1 MQNSRIW
8 VQQDYNGWLDHE
20 ANSQYVSNDQDSYS
34 LKTNVMNLDQRTL
47 DYVEGYNLPKE
58 YVSTQQQVINGY
70 YSALD
75 QSDYIT
81 LGMQKSDYDQS
92 KAYLGELKDNI
103 NTVQIALNETDS
115 TSVITNSEEKV
126 TTCTFCDQEK
136 IDNTNSSSSKLLIS
150 QNTTPTTSSSTTSL
164 AASDPT
170 QYIRGYFVEGKD
182 DNYHN
187 VVSNIDKWEEVSKR
201 SFEKDLDNDKK
212 KEIVFWDQHT
222 VYVKRTTEI
231 LNDDNSFNAI
241 VKKYVFNSVDD
252 IYSQINKYGYVDGIK
267 IWSESFMPKERKV
280 AGQSYQSLTYT
291 VRSELPNDPSLVGY
305 IVRYS
310 DNINKAYEK
319 KADYQYMIFL
329 DNALQGKKINSLNI
343 DGTNIPINDSTIIQ
357 YITPDQN
364 IINVLLKNLPRR
376 WYFSQIAK
384 LQSEEKINPL
394 LNLIPFVDKTPTT
407 TINKSS
413 PRSSNET
420 AGMQIIADTSS
431 PYADVSLV
439 RELKN
444 ELVTQGDT
452 MYGNIKTYYKLQGEW
467 FDDSKVVKSWILD
480 EQKKI
485 IFSGETNTILIEHI
499 YTDKPKKFNYTLV
512 GQDAAWNIAQKEVVI
527 DLGLPELSLD
537 NVITNQLWQSQAISS
552 LDDDIDTG
560 GVQFMRIRN
569 GVESVLQSILN
580 KKTIFETKTNQFIIT
595 GWSFGFKQDIGFYD
609 ANGSLPQ
616 CEYDAWRSDY

>member
-1 MQNSRIW
+1 M
-8 VQQDYNGWLDHE
+8 
-20 ANSQYVSNDQDSYS
+20 
-34 LKTNVMNLDQRTL
+34 
-47 DYVEGYNLPKE
+47 
-58 YVSTQQQVINGY
+58 
-70 YSALD
+70 
-75 QSDYIT
+75 
-81 LGMQKSDYDQS
+81 
-92 KAYLGELKDNI
+92 
-103 NTVQIALNETDS
+103 
-115 TSVITNSEEKV
+115 
-126 TTCTFCDQEK
+126 
-136 IDNTNSSSSKLLIS
+136 
-150 QNTTPTTSSSTTSL
+150 
-164 AASDPT
+164 
-170 QYIRGYFVEGKD
+170 
-182 DNYHN
+182 
-187 VVSNIDKWEEVSKR
+187 
-201 SFEKDLDNDKK
+201 DNDKK

-310 DNINKAYEK
+310 DNINKTYEK

-329 DNALQGKKINSLNI
+329 DNSLQGKKISSVNI
-343 DGTNIPINDSTIIQ
+343 DGTNIPINTSTLIQ
-357 YITPDQN
+357 YIAPDQD

-376 WYFSQIAK
+376 RYFSQIAK

-394 LNLIPFVDKTPTT
+394 LNLIPFVDKTPS
-407 TINKSS
+407 TIISKSS
-413 PRSSNET
+413 PRASNET

-431 PYADVSLV
+431 PYADVSLI

-485 IFSGETNTILIEHI
+485 IFSGETNTILIQHI

-512 GQDAAWNIAQKEVVI
+512 GQDAAGNIAQKEVVI

-537 NVITNQLWQSQAISS
+537 NVITNQL
-552 LDDDIDTG
+552 
-560 GVQFMRIRN
+560 
-569 GVESVLQSILN
+569 
-580 KKTIFETKTNQFIIT
+580 
-595 GWSFGFKQDIGFYD
+595 
-609 ANGSLPQ
+609 
-616 CEYDAWRSDY
+616 